1 MPAPFDLSYFGLRVA
16 CPIRGSIIDT
26 RVYIIDEVMRNSL
39 PFFFRR
45 LGGSYPDLFID
56 LDRIEIH
63 NLAADSLGKL
73 DTERR
78 LAGRGRA
85 RDCED
90 RSLHSVGDHG

>member
-26 RVYIIDEVMRNSL
+26 RVDIIDEMMWNSL
-39 PFFFRR
+39 LFFFRR

-63 NLAADSLGKL
+63 NFTADSLGEL
-73 DTERR
+73 DTKRR
-78 LAGRGRA
+78 LAGRGRTG
-85 RDCED
+85 DCED
-90 RSLHSVGDHG
+90 RSLHSVAGHG